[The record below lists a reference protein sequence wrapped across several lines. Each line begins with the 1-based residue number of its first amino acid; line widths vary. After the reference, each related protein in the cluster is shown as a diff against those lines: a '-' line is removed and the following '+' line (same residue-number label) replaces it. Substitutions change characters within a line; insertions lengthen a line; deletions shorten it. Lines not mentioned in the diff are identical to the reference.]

1 MQLIILEGL
10 IGAGKTTFAEKLSK
24 LIDAKLYY
32 EPVKDNPYLEDYYKN
47 PKRYAL
53 EMQFWLMSI
62 RFQLHQDAI
71 KYIWDSG
78 KSAIID
84 RSIYGD
90 WIFAKQNWLDGN
102 IDDRGYES
110 YIKHRD
116 VMFRYLMIPHI
127 TLFLNADPSVCLER
141 IHMRGR
147 DCEKA
152 IPQKYLEGLYFL
164 HRELMIELRQRG
176 SHVVNIDWNEFRDLE
191 STIAKYDVPLN
202 RTNPLHFQQAATAQT
217 IQALT
222 KENSSS
228 LQ

>member
-71 KYIWDSG
+71 KYIWESG

-90 WIFAKQNWLDGN
+90 WIFAKQNWIDGN

-127 TLFLNADPSVCLER
+127 TLFLDVKPSVCLER
-141 IHMRGR
+141 ICMRGR
-147 DCEKA
+147 DCEKS
-152 IPQKYLEGLYFL
+152 IPVKYLEGLHFL

-176 SHVVNIDWNEFRDLE
+176 SQVVNIDWNEFRDLE
-191 STIAKYDVPLN
+191 STIAEYNVPLN
-202 RTNPLHFQQAATAQT
+202 KTNPLHFNPATTAQT
-217 IQALT
+217 IETLT
-222 KENSSS
+222 QNSIH
-228 LQ
+228 

>member
-62 RFQLHQDAI
+62 RFQLHQEAI

-127 TLFLNADPSVCLER
+127 TLFLDADPKICLDR

-147 DCEKA
+147 DCEKG
-152 IPQKYLEGLYFL
+152 IPLKYLDGLHIL
-164 HRELMIELRQRG
+164 HRELMIELKQRG
-176 SHVVNIDWNEFRDLE
+176 SHVVGINWNNFRDLE
-191 STIAKYDVPLN
+191 ATIAEYNVPLN
-202 RTNPLHFQQAATAQT
+202 KTNPLHFNPAITEQT
-217 IQALT
+217 IETLSQ
-222 KENSSS
+222 NNI
-228 LQ
+228 Q